1 MHSTQQMSKFSSTYS
16 TNYNTN
22 TRRYVSSAKTSPMT
36 GPLQK
41 LIETDNDNFSKRDK
55 NPQNLLQEILYTNNI
70 TKIQKLIS
78 TFTQHDLNIDNLSQ
92 QELLNIILKVYQ
104 LNLYEEINF
113 INILYEAYTDKQ
125 HKDVLKY
132 LILHCHEQL
141 IGKSGNTTR
150 LLEIFQEMLTLNPD
164 FTSFQLEYQLDSI
177 PVSFSRIQ
185 LRCMFLLNQYDILR
199 SLKGAVALFEQLEGF
214 IFQQFKSNT
223 IPTQSDIST
232 LVIAY
237 ILLSEQL
244 ELCNRHGLNKQ
255 ALEIIGKPIDCS
267 IIDLKRKFIYNASKL
282 SQKYLGQ
289 MIFDQING
297 LHRKM
302 SPDLNRS
309 QIVSQDTIIH
319 QFLLDSLDMVY
330 LKTYKDMFD
339 IDRLSTNIITQ
350 PYVYTL
356 MEKILP
362 ESKKKDKVLSILSD
376 DQIRPNS
383 GKQFQIKQIKSDL
396 NSPNQSKFKQQNFN
410 VLSNNNSQTQIP
422 VITTNKPISNR
433 PPLNQQLSSGSL
445 HSSGKLNQFDSQEFE
460 IIQNKL
466 VIQQRELDELKQ
478 LYTLQLTTKK
488 QEPENNQLAEQM
500 KKKIDQLE
508 NNLFQ
513 IKNENSIN
521 KKEKEQKQNEVIEL
535 KTQLQDLITK
545 QSQLEK
551 LLQSQSQQQQMII
564 YQQNL
569 LQQQQQAAAQTT
581 QSLNQQQ
588 SNSIIQTAS
597 MNIQIP
603 PKEAQKHQNIL
614 NHSPDDDFI
623 QMDDT
628 TPYIYKQNQSYI
640 IQLLEMLD
648 INIAFAKMYTRYQ
661 SASQDEN
668 DQWNSDIQNIANYRV
683 EATVVETRDEG
694 KSILLKSFDEKNSL
708 LCQENINLEL
718 LKGLITYV
726 DFQEMLPTN
735 QPSINTTHQF
745 FKFLVL
751 PYTAVVPDE
760 ITQEMK
766 LQFWPKPYGLL
777 NGLTLR
783 IDFMD
788 KNCLIYIHHIETDQF
803 RISICDPISK
813 DTLRLDL
820 EMDYS
825 TMDSFFKDAKSIKDQ
840 YAYFS
845 KTTLLKMTEK
855 TPKFGDDDVAEALQE
870 KHFDK
875 NKVKQI
881 QQSISLNQT
890 YMVEN
895 LIFKN
900 PKEFLKYLKTIVI
913 QFEQYL
919 KSLGISFSNTLF
931 GQKYFRCKSW
941 NTGSKNQLQ
950 IVLDNQ
956 DQQNIQVCLQN
967 CFETFGPNKTKI
979 KAKGLTTL
987 PYSSIQREFSVM
999 FDKLQSEEKIVIFQQ
1014 LLYSFNL
1021 NVFDKA
1027 CEQSQEQFDKN
1038 PIIQNSY
1045 DCGSYKRMIL
1055 YDNSKISVV
1064 TISVIGANRRMC
1076 GVKFSVFNIETTQ
1089 EIGVYLPTSQGEWD
1103 LRSLDKQKIKS
1114 SVENVPFAEFFLT
1127 QILRC
1132 PITTQILFKKILKAD
1147 SKNNQINSNEIK
1159 NRKAFIER
1167 IDNLITWQEVLAAAQ
1182 N

>member
-16 TNYNTN
+16 TNHNPS
-22 TRRYVSSAKTSPMT
+22 TRRYVSSAKTSPVT

-55 NPQNLLQEILYTNNI
+55 NPQHLLQEILYTNNI

-78 TFTQHDLNIDNLSQ
+78 TFGQPDSNIENLSQ

-113 INILYEAYTDKQ
+113 INILYDAYTDKQ

-132 LILHCHEQL
+132 IILHCHEQL

-164 FTSFQLEYQLDSI
+164 FTSFQLEYQLDSV
-177 PVSFSRIQ
+177 PVSFNRIQ

-214 IFQQFKSNT
+214 IFQQFKTNT

-244 ELCNRHGLNKQ
+244 ELCNRLGLSKQ
-255 ALEIIGKPIDCS
+255 ALEIIGKPIDGS
-267 IIDLKRKFIYNASKL
+267 ITDLKRKFIFNASKL

-289 MIFDQING
+289 MIFEQING

-309 QIVSQDTIIH
+309 QIVSQDTLIH
-319 QFLLDSLDMVY
+319 QFLIDSLDMLY
-330 LKTYKDMFD
+330 LKNYKDMFN
-339 IDRLSTNIITQ
+339 IDRLSTNIITS
-350 PYVYTL
+350 PYVYTI

-362 ESKKKDKVLSILSD
+362 ENKKKDKVLSIFSD
-376 DQIRPNS
+376 DQARPSS
-383 GKQFQIKQIKSDL
+383 GKQFQIKQIKNDI
-396 NSPNQSKFKQQNFN
+396 NSPNQGKFKTQNFN
-410 VLSNNNSQTQIP
+410 VLSNNNSQTQIQA
-422 VITTNKPISNR
+422 ITTNKPNSNR

-445 HSSGKLNQFDSQEFE
+445 HSTGKLNQFDSQEFE

-466 VIQQRELDELKQ
+466 VVQQRELDELKQ
-478 LYTLQLTTKK
+478 LYTQSLNNKK
-488 QEPENNQLAEQM
+488 QEPENNQLAEQL
-500 KKKIDQLE
+500 KKKIDLLE
-508 NNLFQ
+508 SNLFQ
-513 IKNENSIN
+513 IKNENSTN
-521 KKEKEQKQNEVIEL
+521 KKEKEQKQTEVIEL
-535 KTQLQDLITK
+535 KAQLQDLIAK

-569 LQQQQQAAAQTT
+569 LQQQQAAAQTI
-581 QSLNQQQ
+581 QSLNQQP
-588 SNSIIQTAS
+588 SNSLIQTAPMS
-597 MNIQIP
+597 IQIP
-603 PKEAQKHQNIL
+603 LKEVQKQQNIL
-614 NHSPDDDFI
+614 YHSPDDDFI
-623 QMDDT
+623 QMDET
-628 TPYIYKQNQSYI
+628 TPYAYKQNQNYI
-640 IQLLEMLD
+640 VQLLEMLD
-648 INIAFAKMYTRYQ
+648 VNIVFSKMYTRYH

-694 KSILLKSFDEKNSL
+694 KSILLRAFDEKNSQM
-708 LCQENINLEL
+708 CQENINLEL

-760 ITQEMK
+760 ITQDMK

-783 IDFMD
+783 LDFMD
-788 KNCLIYIHHIETDQF
+788 TNCLIYIHHIETDQF

-825 TMDSFFKDAKSIKDQ
+825 TMDAFFQDAKSIKDQ

-875 NKVKQI
+875 SKVKQVH
-881 QQSISLNQT
+881 QTISLNQT
-890 YMVEN
+890 FMTEN

-900 PKEFLKYLKTIVI
+900 PREFLKYLKTIVI

-956 DQQNIQVCLQN
+956 DQQSIQICLYN

-979 KAKGLTTL
+979 KAKGQTTL

-1021 NVFDKA
+1021 NVFEKV

-1045 DCGSYKRMIL
+1045 DCGSFKRMIL

-1089 EIGVYLPTSQGEWD
+1089 EIGVFLPTSQGEWD

>member
-1 MHSTQQMSKFSSTYS
+1 MYSTQQMSKFPSNYS
-16 TNYNTN
+16 THYNTN
-22 TRRYVSSAKTSPMT
+22 TRRYVSSSKTSPVT

-41 LIETDNDNFSKRDK
+41 FIETDNDTFSKRDK
-55 NPQNLLQEILYTNNI
+55 NPQHLLQEILNTNN
-70 TKIQKLIS
+70 TNKIQKLIS
-78 TFTQHDLNIDNLSQ
+78 TFNQHDLNIDNLSQ
-92 QELLNIILKVYQ
+92 QELLNLILKVYQ
-104 LNLYEEINF
+104 LNLYDEINF

-141 IGKSGNTTR
+141 IGKSGNATR
-150 LLEIFQEMLTLNPD
+150 LLEIYQEMLSLNPD

-177 PVSFSRIQ
+177 PVSFNRIQ
-185 LRCMFLLNQYDILR
+185 LRCMLLLNQYDLLR
-199 SLKGAVALFEQLEGF
+199 SLKGAVVLFEQLEAF
-214 IFQQFKSNT
+214 IFQQFKSNA
-223 IPTQSDIST
+223 IPTQNDIST

-244 ELCNRHGLNKQ
+244 ELSNRLGLSKQ

-267 IIDLKRKFIYNASKL
+267 INDLKRKFIYNASKL

-297 LHRKM
+297 LNRRT

-309 QIVSQDTIIH
+309 QTVSQDTVIH
-319 QFLLDSLDMVY
+319 QFLIDSLDMLY
-330 LKTYKDMFD
+330 LKNYKDMFD
-339 IDRLSTNIITQ
+339 IDRLSTNLITS
-350 PYVYTL
+350 PYIFIL

-362 ESKKKDKVLSILSD
+362 ESKKKDKVLSID
-376 DQIRPNS
+376 DHIRPSS
-383 GKQFQIKQIKSDL
+383 GKQFQIKQIKNDL

-410 VLSNNNSQTQIP
+410 VLSNNNSQTQININTATKS
-422 VITTNKPISNR
+422 ITNR

-466 VIQQRELDELKQ
+466 VVQQRELDELKQ
-478 LYTLQLTTKK
+478 LYVKSSNNNKK
-488 QEPENNQLAEQM
+488 QEPENNQLAEQL
-500 KKKIDQLE
+500 KKKIDLLE
-508 NNLFQ
+508 NNLYQ
-513 IKNENSIN
+513 IKNENSTN

-535 KTQLQDLITK
+535 KSQLQDLINK

-569 LQQQQQAAAQTT
+569 LQQQATQTT
-581 QSLNQQQ
+581 QILNQQQ
-588 SNSIIQTAS
+588 QQSSITQIPN
-597 MNIQIP
+597 MNIKIP
-603 PKEAQKHQNIL
+603 PKELSKEQRIT
-614 NHSPDDDFI
+614 PDDDFTQI
-623 QMDDT
+623 DDT

-640 IQLLEMLD
+640 ISLFELLD
-648 INIAFAKMYTRYQ
+648 IDVTFSKIYTKYQ
-661 SASQDEN
+661 SKSQDEN
-668 DQWNSDIQNIANYRV
+668 NQWNSDIQNIANYKV
-683 EATVVETRDEG
+683 EASIIETKDEG
-694 KSILLKSFDEKNSL
+694 KSILLRAYDDKNAL
-708 LCQENINLEL
+708 MCQEYINLEL

-766 LQFWPKPYGLL
+766 LQLWPKPYGLL

-825 TMDSFFKDAKSIKDQ
+825 TMDAFFKDAKSIKDQ
-840 YAYFS
+840 YSYFS

-870 KHFDK
+870 RHFDK

-881 QQSISLNQT
+881 QQQISINQT
-890 YMVEN
+890 YMTEN
-895 LIFKN
+895 LNFKN
-900 PKEFLKYLKTIVI
+900 PLEFLKYLKTIVI
-913 QFEQYL
+913 FFEQFL
-919 KSLGISFSNTLF
+919 KQLGISFSNALF
-931 GQKYFRCKSW
+931 GQKYFRCK
-941 NTGSKNQLQ
+941 NQQVVQ
-950 IVLDNQ
+950 I
-956 DQQNIQVCLQN
+956 CLQN

-979 KAKGLTTL
+979 KAQGQTTL
-987 PYSSIQREFSVM
+987 PYSSIQREFSVKY
-999 FDKLQSEEKIVIFQQ
+999 DRLTSQEKTAIFQQ

-1021 NVFDKA
+1021 NVFEKV

-1064 TISVIGANRRMC
+1064 TIQVIGANRRMC
-1076 GVKFSVFNIETTQ
+1076 GVKFSVLNVDTTQ

-1127 QILRC
+1127 QILKC
-1132 PITTQILFKKILKAD
+1132 PIITQILFKKILKAD
-1147 SKNNQINSNEIK
+1147 SKSNQINSNEIN
-1159 NRKAFIER
+1159 NRKTFIER
-1167 IDNLITWQEVLAAAQ
+1167 VDNLITWQEVLAAAQ

>member
-1 MHSTQQMSKFSSTYS
+1 MYSTQQMSKFPSTYS
-16 TNYNTN
+16 THYNAS

-41 LIETDNDNFSKRDK
+41 LIETDNDTYSKRDK
-55 NPQNLLQEILYTNNI
+55 NPQHLLQEMLNTNN
-70 TKIQKLIS
+70 TNKIQKLIS
-78 TFTQHDLNIDNLSQ
+78 SISQHDLNMDNLSQ
-92 QELLNIILKVYQ
+92 QELLNLILKVYQ
-104 LNLYEEINF
+104 LNLYDEINF

-141 IGKSGNTTR
+141 IGKSGNATR
-150 LLEIFQEMLTLNPD
+150 LLEIFQEMLSLNPD

-177 PVSFSRIQ
+177 PVSFNRIQ
-185 LRCMFLLNQYDILR
+185 LRCMLLLNQYDVLR
-199 SLKGAVALFEQLEGF
+199 SLKGAVVLFEQLEGF
-214 IFQQFKSNT
+214 IFQQFKSNA
-223 IPTQSDIST
+223 IPTQNDIST

-244 ELCNRHGLNKQ
+244 ELSTRLGLNKQ
-255 ALEIIGKPIDCS
+255 ALEIMGKPSDCS
-267 IIDLKRKFIYNASKL
+267 ITDLKRKFIYNASKL

-302 SPDLNRS
+302 SPDVNRS
-309 QIVSQDTIIH
+309 QSVSQDTVLH
-319 QFLLDSLDMVY
+319 QFLVDSLDMLY
-330 LKTYKDMFD
+330 LKNYKDMFD
-339 IDRLSTNIITQ
+339 IDRLSTNLISS
-350 PYVYTL
+350 PYIFTL

-362 ESKKKDKVLSILSD
+362 ESKKKDKGLSILSD
-376 DQIRPNS
+376 DQMRPNS
-383 GKQFQIKQIKSDL
+383 GKQFQIKQIKNDL
-396 NSPNQSKFKQQNFN
+396 NSPNQTRFKQQNFN

-422 VITTNKPISNR
+422 VSTASKPTSNR

-445 HSSGKLNQFDSQEFE
+445 HSSGKINQFDSQEFE

-466 VIQQRELDELKQ
+466 VVQQRELDELKQ
-478 LYTLQLTTKK
+478 LYAQSSATKK
-488 QEPENNQLAEQM
+488 QEPENNQLAEQL
-500 KKKIDQLE
+500 KKKIDLLE

-513 IKNENSIN
+513 IKNENSTN
-521 KKEKEQKQNEVIEL
+521 KKEKEQKQTEVIEL

-569 LQQQQQAAAQTT
+569 LQQQAAQTT
-581 QSLNQQQ
+581 QTLIQQQ
-588 SNSIIQTAS
+588 SKSTIQTPT

-603 PKEAQKHQNIL
+603 PKGNLKDQRIL
-614 NHSPDDDFI
+614 NQSPDDDFI
-623 QMDDT
+623 QMDET

-640 IQLLEMLD
+640 IQLLELLD
-648 INIAFAKMYTRYQ
+648 VNVTFCKMYTKYQ
-661 SASQDEN
+661 STSQDEN
-668 DQWNSDIQNIANYRV
+668 NQWNNDILNVANYRV
-683 EATVVETRDEG
+683 EASVIETKDEG
-694 KSILLKSFDEKNSL
+694 KSILLRAFDEKNAMM
-708 LCQENINLEL
+708 CQEYINLEL

-735 QPSINTTHQF
+735 QPSVNTTHQF

-760 ITQEMK
+760 LTQEMK

-783 IDFMD
+783 VDFMD
-788 KNCLIYIHHIETDQF
+788 RNCLIYIHHIETDQF
-803 RISICDPISK
+803 RISICDPNSK

-825 TMDSFFKDAKSIKDQ
+825 TMDAFFKDAKSIKDQ
-840 YAYFS
+840 YAFFS

-870 KHFDK
+870 RHFDK
-875 NKVKQI
+875 SKIKQV
-881 QQSISLNQT
+881 QQSLSINQT
-890 YMVEN
+890 YMTEN
-895 LIFKN
+895 LSFKS
-900 PKEFLKYLKTIVI
+900 PFEFLKYLKTIVMF
-913 QFEQYL
+913 FEQFL
-919 KSLGISFSNTLF
+919 KQLGISFSNSLF

-941 NTGSKNQLQ
+941 NTGTKNQLQ
-950 IVLDNQ
+950 IVVDNQ
-956 DQQNIQVCLQN
+956 DQQVVQVSLLN

-979 KAKGLTTL
+979 KAQGQTTL
-987 PYSSIQREFSVM
+987 PYSSIQREFSVKY
-999 FDKLQSEEKIVIFQQ
+999 DKLAAEEKTAIFQQ

-1021 NVFDKA
+1021 NVFEKV

-1064 TISVIGANRRMC
+1064 TIQVIGANRRMC
-1076 GVKFSVFNIETTQ
+1076 GVKFSVFNVDTSQ

-1127 QILRC
+1127 QILKC

-1147 SKNNQINSNEIK
+1147 SKGNQINSNEIN

-1167 IDNLITWQEVLAAAQ
+1167 VDNLITWQEVLAAAQ

>member
-1 MHSTQQMSKFSSTYS
+1 MYSAQQMSKFSSTYS
-16 TNYNTN
+16 TNYNAS

-41 LIETDNDNFSKRDK
+41 LIETDNEAFSKRDK
-55 NPQNLLQEILYTNNI
+55 NQKHLLQEILYTNNT
-70 TKIQKLIS
+70 TKIQKMIS
-78 TFTQHDLNIDNLSQ
+78 TFIQHDLNIDNLSQ
-92 QELLNIILKVYQ
+92 QELLNLILKVYQ

-113 INILYEAYTDKQ
+113 INILFDAYTEKQ

-141 IGKSGNTTR
+141 IGKSGNATR

-177 PVSFSRIQ
+177 SVSYNRIQ

-199 SLKGAVALFEQLEGF
+199 SLKGAVVLFEQLEGF
-214 IFQQFKSNT
+214 IFQQFKSNS

-244 ELCNRHGLNKQ
+244 ELSSRIGLSKQ
-255 ALEIIGKPIDCS
+255 ALEIIGKPNDSS
-267 IIDLKRKFIYNASKL
+267 ITDLKRKFIYNASKL

-289 MIFDQING
+289 MIFEQING

-309 QIVSQDTIIH
+309 QMVSQEALIH
-319 QFLLDSLDMVY
+319 QFLLDSLDMLY
-330 LKTYKDMFD
+330 LKNYKEMFD
-339 IDRLSTNIITQ
+339 IDRLSTNLITQ
-350 PYVYTL
+350 PYIYTL
-356 MEKILP
+356 MERILP
-362 ESKKKDKVLSILSD
+362 ESKKKEKVLSIFSD
-376 DQIRPNS
+376 DPIRPSS
-383 GKQFQIKQIKSDL
+383 GKQFQIKQIKNDL

-422 VITTNKPISNR
+422 ANTATKPLTNR

-445 HSSGKLNQFDSQEFE
+445 HSSGKINQFDSQEFE

-466 VIQQRELDELKQ
+466 VVQQRELDELKQ
-478 LYTLQLTTKK
+478 LYTQQQTTKK
-488 QEPENNQLAEQM
+488 QEPENNQLSEQL
-500 KKKIDQLE
+500 KKKIDLLE

-513 IKNENSIN
+513 IKNENSNN
-521 KKEKEQKQNEVIEL
+521 KKEKEQKQSEVIEL
-535 KTQLQDLITK
+535 KTQLQDLISK

-569 LQQQQQAAAQTT
+569 LQQQAAQTT
-581 QSLNQQQ
+581 QALNQQE
-588 SNSIIQTAS
+588 SKPITQTAA

-603 PKEAQKHQNIL
+603 PKVVQKEQIF
-614 NHSPDDDFI
+614 NHFPDEDFI

-628 TPYIYKQNQSYI
+628 TPYAYKQNQSYI

-648 INIAFAKMYTRYQ
+648 TNVTFSKMYTKYQ
-661 SASQDEN
+661 STSQDEN
-668 DQWNSDIQNIANYRV
+668 NQWNCDFQNIANYRV
-683 EATVVETRDEG
+683 EACVIENKDEG
-694 KSILLKSFDEKNSL
+694 KSIILRAFDDKNSMI
-708 LCQENINLEL
+708 CQENINLEL

-788 KNCLIYIHHIETDQF
+788 TNCLIYIYHIETDQF

-820 EMDYS
+820 ELDYS
-825 TMDSFFKDAKSIKDQ
+825 TMDAFFKDAKTIKDQ
-840 YAYFS
+840 YAFFS

-870 KHFDK
+870 RHFDK
-875 NKVKQI
+875 NKVRQVN
-881 QQSISLNQT
+881 QSISLNET
-890 YMVEN
+890 FMTEN
-895 LIFKN
+895 IILKN
-900 PKEFLKYLKTIVI
+900 PLEFLKYLKNIVI
-913 QFEQYL
+913 SFEQFL

-941 NTGSKNQLQ
+941 NTGTKNQLQ
-950 IVLDNQ
+950 LVIDNQ
-956 DQQNIQVCLQN
+956 EQQVVQICLHN

-979 KAKGLTTL
+979 KAKGQTKL
-987 PYSSIQREFSVM
+987 PYSSIQREFSVKY
-999 FDKLQSEEKIVIFQQ
+999 DSLATEEKIVIFQQ
-1014 LLYSFNL
+1014 ILYSFNL
-1021 NVFDKA
+1021 NVFEKA

-1055 YDNSKISVV
+1055 YDNNKISVV

-1076 GVKFSVFNIETTQ
+1076 GVKFSVFDVQTTQ

-1127 QILRC
+1127 QILKC
-1132 PITTQILFKKILKAD
+1132 PITTQILFKKILKVD
-1147 SKNNQINSNEIK
+1147 TKNNQINSNEIN

-1167 IDNLITWQEVLAAAQ
+1167 IDNLITWQEVLAASL